1 MPALTAALLKSQIEA
16 QLAHR
21 IPAALS
27 PMAREEAERQPL
39 HDPRLTELLGGGVP
53 VGGITEIHG
62 QACSGR
68 TSVALS
74 LAAAVTAAER
84 VVAWIDVSDEL
95 DPETAALFGVDLER
109 LLWVR
114 CGAPAQEKSPRSA
127 ALPSQKADPDT
138 REPAAIASM
147 ESAPAEPNL
156 VATNHTPRPVGNGGC
171 GSPHPRGEGRGMAEA
186 IDALLQQQPRS
197 AAIPDRRARKKIGT
211 PGMPN
216 RDIAQAMKPQSVSHH
231 VAMVL
236 GKAAR
241 FPTGKPVTSA
251 KSNLVP
257 PEEIVPTNGSLF
269 GRQVERKVSCGSNR
283 LPSAA
288 DAPIGSTRL
297 PPAQRPPMPFP
308 HASPYREE
316 QIPTDRQPS
325 RRAQPIAPQKPKPR
339 QDVQGLN
346 ALAARRKDG
355 AEDVWA
361 PLDQA
366 LRSVDLLLQ
375 AGGFSLLVLDLS
387 SLPADKVWRIPLAT
401 WFRFR
406 AGCERSRGSLV
417 VLSQHPCARASA
429 DLTVSL
435 RRKELHTEGNR
446 ILTGSSI
453 SVELEQQRRGTGTT
467 VAPLDRFASQS
478 KVVPFRKPVQ
488 SDHRAHTPEPLWKAD
503 THWSVRA

>member
-1 MPALTAALLKSQIEA
+1 MPSLTAALLKSQIEA

-62 QACSGR
+62 EACSGR

-84 VVAWIDVSDEL
+84 VVAWVDVSDEL
-95 DPETAALFGVDLER
+95 DPETAALFGVDLEQ

-114 CGAPAQEKSPRSA
+114 CGKPEEDKVPASAVSPSGKTDLGIRMENTAPGSTA
-127 ALPSQKADPDT
+127 T
-138 REPAAIASM
+138 
-147 ESAPAEPNL
+147 EPNL
-156 VATNHTPRPVGNGGC
+156 VATSHTPRPVGNGGC

-197 AAIPDRRARKKIGT
+197 AAIPDRRALKKIGT

-216 RDIAQAMKPQSVSHH
+216 RDVVQAMKPQSVSHH

-236 GKAAR
+236 GKAAK
-241 FPTGKPVTSA
+241 FPTGKPGGST
-251 KSNLVP
+251 SNLVP
-257 PEEIVPTNGSLF
+257 PDEIVPTGSSLF

-297 PPAQRPPMPFP
+297 PPTHRPPMPFP
-308 HASPYREE
+308 NASPYREE

-325 RRAQPIAPQKPKPR
+325 RRAQPVAPQKAKPR
-339 QDVQGLN
+339 QNLQGLN
-346 ALAARRKDG
+346 APATRRKDD
-355 AEDVWA
+355 AEDLWA

-435 RRKELHTEGNR
+435 RRKQLHTEGDR
-446 ILTGSSI
+446 ILTGSSVA
-453 SVELEQQRRGTGTT
+453 VEL
-467 VAPLDRFASQS
+467 
-478 KVVPFRKPVQ
+478 
-488 SDHRAHTPEPLWKAD
+488 
-503 THWSVRA
+503 